1 MRGRAKNFD
10 ETRWMSFLIEGA
22 YDKIC
27 ENIRNLVK
35 KVFDS
40 EPVHDKKVFK
50 SSNKILWW

>member
-1 MRGRAKNFD
+1 
-10 ETRWMSFLIEGA
+10 MSFLIEGA

-27 ENIRNLVK
+27 ENIRNLMK

-50 SSNKILWW
+50 SSNKIL